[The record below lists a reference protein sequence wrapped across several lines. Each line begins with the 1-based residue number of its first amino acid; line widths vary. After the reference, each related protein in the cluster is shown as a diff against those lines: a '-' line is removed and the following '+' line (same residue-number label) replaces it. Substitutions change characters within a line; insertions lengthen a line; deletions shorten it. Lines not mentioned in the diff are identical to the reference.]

1 MYVKTAAHKE
11 LSPFDPNWLYL
22 RAASLARK
30 VYFKQRLGVRKFK
43 TIYGSKK
50 RAGSA
55 PEHHNKA
62 SGKVIRYCLQ
72 QLEKM
77 GIIEMVQVE
86 EEDEAGHTTQRS
98 VARCVSKR
106 GRKDMDN
113 IAHKILKA

>member
-11 LSPFDPNWLYL
+11 LSPFDQNWLYT

-43 TIYGSKK
+43 NIYGSKA
-50 RAGSA
+50 RRGSA
-55 PEHHNKA
+55 PEHHKKA
-62 SGKVIRYCLQ
+62 GGKIIRYCLQ

-77 GIIEMVQVE
+77 GILEMVQVE
-86 EEDEAGHTTQRS
+86 EEDDQGNTTQRS
-98 VARCVSKR
+98 VARAVTKR

-113 IAHKILKA
+113 IARKILKD